1 MTKNILEKI
10 IDNRIVEIEQRK
22 SWVPIETL
30 KNYIIDYEDMY
41 ERKFYDF
48 KAKYNLKAKTEHIIP
63 VKISKKN
70 MIKVLS
76 LAYKAHRLLK
86 CRGVTRSD
94 FKFFKNKFF
103 LLELNTQPGMTQ
115 LSLVPEIA
123 AYKGISFFQLI
134 EWILRDASIKR

>member
-48 KAKYNLKAKTEHIIP
+48 KK
-63 VKISKKN
+63 
-70 MIKVLS
+70 
-76 LAYKAHRLLK
+76 R
-86 CRGVTRSD
+86 
-94 FKFFKNKFF
+94 
-103 LLELNTQPGMTQ
+103 
-115 LSLVPEIA
+115 
-123 AYKGISFFQLI
+123 I
-134 EWILRDASIKR
+134 EDNI